1 MQCIFLLFEF
11 KAREEELS
19 VMYSLSYRQTQSS
32 TEHRGTVKM
41 TELEETPVSIV
52 YETSRQCNGH
62 SWKM

>member
-1 MQCIFLLFEF
+1 
-11 KAREEELS
+11 
-19 VMYSLSYRQTQSS
+19 MYSLSYRQTQSY

-41 TELEETPVSIV
+41 TELEETPISIV